1 MMALTMGGIS
11 RRSGGDP
18 YYGNV
23 SSLLRFNGGDAS
35 TTFTDEKGIS
45 WTAVGTAA
53 IDTGVTQFGES
64 TGQVTGGTGRITAS
78 ANQAFNLSTTIWTI
92 DGWIYCTAAGGCPLL
107 NDQATTNKALAL
119 YMDSGVS
126 GRVLKNNSNIISSI
140 TLPGLSTWFHFA
152 LTSNGSS
159 MIAWVNGALA
169 GSAAANTF
177 GGNDAVSQIGSATH
191 TAWRGSVKDLR
202 ITKGVC
208 RWNNAFTPPYFSA
221 RDH

>member
-1 MMALTMGGIS
+1 LILRQVPDSFAL
-11 RRSGGDP
+11 
-18 YYGNV
+18 V
-23 SSLLRFNGGDAS
+23 
-35 TTFTDEKGIS
+35 
-45 WTAVGTAA
+45 
-53 IDTGVTQFGES
+53 
-64 TGQVTGGTGRITAS
+64 
-78 ANQAFNLSTTIWTI
+78 
-92 DGWIYCTAAGGCPLL
+92 
-107 NDQATTNKALAL
+107 ALAL

-126 GRVLKNNSNIISSI
+126 GRVLRNNSNIISSI

-159 MIAWVNGALA
+159 MSAWVNGALA

-208 RWNNAFTPPYFSA
+208 RWNNAFTPPSWPA
-221 RDH
+221 RNF